1 MPLILPGNV
10 ATELAG
16 ATYNVANSCRFNS
29 ADSAYMDYADH
40 PGTTGGEFE
49 YTLSLWVKRGL
60 LGSAQYLYS
69 YARDSNATEY
79 LRFDAGDTLTYYIN
93 VSGSNSTH
101 TTTQVFRDCSAWYH
115 IVLVYDAENGTD
127 ADKVRIFVNGV
138 RVTSFSTETAPV
150 ATWSAWVND
159 GRYDP
164 GLGCLWD
171 GSSASAFFDGYMAE
185 VVFLD
190 AAALAPTSFGEFNSA
205 SPRIWQA
212 IDVSGLTF
220 TGSSSF
226 YLDFKDS
233 ADLGDDESG
242 EGNDFNEANLAAT
255 DQSTDTPTNNFAI
268 MNPLNYG
275 TNYTWSEGNL
285 ELAQT
290 ATNWDSAYA
299 SIGVTSGK
307 WYMEIKRTA
316 GDHFDVGVT
325 DVVAPTGN
333 ISQNSGCVAYKSNS
347 EFARAGS
354 TGGGLPSNV
363 TDPASN
369 TYAVDDIVSIALDV
383 DNEAVYFA
391 VNGTWEVN
399 SDPESGASLT
409 GATTLP
415 NSGSTYFFAFA
426 AFGSPGTGIANF
438 GNPPYANS
446 SDAADAD
453 GYGAFEYAP
462 PSGYYALCTK
472 NLAEYG

>member
-1 MPLILPGNV
+1 MPLIIPANTTTT
-10 ATELAG
+10 AA
-16 ATYNVANSCRFNS
+16 YDVANSCRFNS

-69 YARDSNATEY
+69 YARDANATEY

-150 ATWSAWVND
+150 STWTAWVND

-190 AAALAPTSFGEFNSA
+190 AAASAPTSFGEFDSS
-205 SPRIWQA
+205 SPTIWKPK
-212 IDVSGLTF
+212 DVSGLTF

-226 YLDFKDS
+226 YLDFEDS
-233 ADLGDDESG
+233 GDLGDDESG

-285 ELAQT
+285 ELTQT

-316 GDHFDVGVT
+316 GDHFDIGVT

-333 ISQNSGCVAYKSNS
+333 FSQNSGCVAYKSNG
-347 EFARAGS
+347 EIAQGGS
-354 TGGGLPSNV
+354 LEGTNV
-363 TDPASN
+363 ATFTTN
-369 TYAVDDIVSIALDV
+369 DIVSVGLDA
-383 DNEAVYFA
+383 DNEAVYFGL
-391 VNGTWEVN
+391 NGTWLN
-399 SDPESGASLT
+399 SGDPTSGASKT
-409 GATTLP
+409 GAFDLP
-415 NSGSTYFFAFA
+415 NSGSTYFMGFSPYKG
-426 AFGSPGTGIANF
+426 GSSASGAGQANF
-438 GNPPYANS
+438 GTPPFSISSAN
-446 SDAADAD
+446 ADAD
-453 GYGAFEYAP
+453 DQGSFEYAV
-462 PSGYYALCTK
+462 PSGYFALCTK
-472 NLAEYG
+472 NLAEYGG